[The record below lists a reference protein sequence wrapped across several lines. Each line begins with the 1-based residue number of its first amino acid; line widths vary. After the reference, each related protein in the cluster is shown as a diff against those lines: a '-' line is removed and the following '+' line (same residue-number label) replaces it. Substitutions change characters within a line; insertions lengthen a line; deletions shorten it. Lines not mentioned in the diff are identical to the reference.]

1 MAIDRDAL
9 HLVLRRLILDGE
21 NHRRALF
28 QEINRR
34 FLDYVFD
41 YVEAVAAAKADAGS
55 GWYAE
60 FLQDP
65 RIATADRAVRG
76 GLPVKTITNIQ
87 GKTSPDVVLEETT
100 ANIADLNRLI
110 ATIQAERGQPSHVA
124 TLTVGELEVQLSLE
138 ESLIV
143 LNSLAV
149 KRAQIS
155 GGLWSS
161 IGKRVEEPL
170 MMVLCRMFNVPDA
183 NWAKVPPKV
192 YAHEIDFV
200 LQSPGRRC
208 LCEVKM
214 VGRGNPE
221 SAKAAPAHDAGL
233 LVADWLSDQQRG
245 VLNGE
250 GIAWVSLADK
260 DGWQRFGK
268 VLDEYD
274 IPHTEGG
281 RPIAELDE
289 VISEVLEEI
298 A

>member
-34 FLDYVFD
+34 FLDYAFD
-41 YVEAVAAAKADAGS
+41 YFEAVAAAKADSGS
-55 GWYAE
+55 DWYAE
-60 FLQDP
+60 FLQEP
-65 RIATADRAVRG
+65 GVPVRDRAVRG
-76 GLPVKTITNIQ
+76 GLPLKTITNIH
-87 GKTSPDVVLEETT
+87 GKTSPQVV
-100 ANIADLNRLI
+100 IAEASSNLVHLHHLI
-110 ATIQAERGQPSHVA
+110 STLRAERGQPSHVA
-124 TLTVGELEVQLSLE
+124 TLTVGERELPLTLE
-138 ESLIV
+138 ESLVVI
-143 LNSLAV
+143 NSLAV

-161 IGKRVEEPL
+161 IGKRVEGPL
-170 MMVLCRMFNVPDA
+170 MLVLCRMFDVSDE
-183 NWAKVPPKV
+183 NWSKVPPKV
-192 YAHEIDFV
+192 YPHEIDFV

-221 SAKAAPAHDAGL
+221 SAKAAPAHGAGL

-260 DGWQRFGK
+260 DGWLRFGR

-274 IPHTEGG
+274 IPHAEGG
-281 RPIAELDE
+281 RPISDLDAVIEEVLDE
-289 VISEVLEEI
+289 VG
-298 A
+298 